1 MKKIVTVI
9 LLAIAV
15 VVAAQNTT
23 RKSLKAGA
31 AEPAAAHAVVVF
43 DTIVS
48 PDMHL
53 VDING
58 YDKPLRSRR
67 ETFFATNNG
76 KQPVEIMVFTVKY
89 KDTQGRLLHSR
100 QGRVPVEIPAGET
113 RQVSYK
119 SWDEQQSF
127 YYRNSTVPTRAQ
139 QATPYDITIGLDTLY
154 TLR

>member
-9 LLAIAV
+9 LLTIAV
-15 VVAAQNTT
+15 MAVAQNTT
-23 RKSLKAGA
+23 RKRLKAA
-31 AEPAAAHAVVVF
+31 AEPAAAPAVVVF

-100 QGRVPVEIPAGET
+100 QVRVPVEIPAGET